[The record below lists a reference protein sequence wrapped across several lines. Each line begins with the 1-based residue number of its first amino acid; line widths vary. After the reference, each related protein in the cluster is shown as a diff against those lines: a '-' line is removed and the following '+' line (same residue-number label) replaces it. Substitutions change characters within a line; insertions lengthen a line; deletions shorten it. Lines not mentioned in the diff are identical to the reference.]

1 MNCEKIPTFP
11 LRNRISFC
19 AIYSIVE
26 AIFAPAVPSA
36 FQLLSVNR
44 HSFVDTSVPVLRS
57 LSHMN
62 SRSLRRFIVAVIL
75 LAAISP
81 VRSEPPSLHSHRE
94 FKIGVLVS
102 LTGSW
107 NSLGQNTVA
116 ALQLANEQLQATA
129 KAEHG
134 GYRFHSFVRDTQ
146 LDPAK
151 ALAAIQDLDKRGVK
165 IVIGPQS
172 SSEVAMI
179 KSYADAHNILVISQ
193 GSTASSLAIAGD
205 NIFRFCPND
214 KREAAAIVALMQHDG
229 IHAIVPLWRND
240 AGNNGLHDSV
250 KAAFENIG
258 GTVTS
263 GFQYQ
268 PTTTD
273 FSAATAS
280 VASQIQSLVTAGAD
294 PNSIA
299 IYLAAFD
306 EAVDVFHSAAAN
318 STLSSARWYG
328 SDGVALSAA
337 LTGDA
342 SASAFAASA
351 YYPNPTFGLDDAL
364 QELWQ
369 PVADA
374 IEARTGITPDA
385 FALSAYDA
393 LFVVER
399 ALRVTG
405 NLKDF
410 SSFKSAF
417 VDAANAYSGVTGST
431 ALDTAGDR
439 LSADFDFWAVRQV
452 NGTFSW
458 VRIGT
463 YTNGTITLF

>member
-1 MNCEKIPTFP
+1 
-11 LRNRISFC
+11 
-19 AIYSIVE
+19 
-26 AIFAPAVPSA
+26 
-36 FQLLSVNR
+36 
-44 HSFVDTSVPVLRS
+44 
-57 LSHMN
+57 MN
-62 SRSLRRFIVAVIL
+62 SRSLSRFIVFILL
-75 LAAISP
+75 LAAANSL
-81 VRSEPPSLHSHRE
+81 RSEQPPLHSHRE
-94 FKIGVLVS
+94 FKIGVLAS
-102 LTGSW
+102 LTGSG
-107 NSLGQNTVA
+107 NSLGQDTVA
-116 ALQLANEQLQATA
+116 ALQIATDQLDAEA
-129 KAEHG
+129 KANQG
-134 GYRFHSFVRDTQ
+134 GYRFHLFVRDTQ
-146 LDPAK
+146 QDPVK
-151 ALAAIQDLDKRGVK
+151 ALAAIKDLDKRGVQI
-165 IVIGPQS
+165 IVGPQTS
-172 SSEVAMI
+172 AEVAMI
-179 KSYADAHNILVISQ
+179 KSFADAHNILVISQ

-268 PTTTD
+268 PITTD

-306 EAVDVFHSAAAN
+306 EAVGVFHNAAAN

-364 QELWQ
+364 QNLWQ
-369 PVADA
+369 PVANA

-410 SSFKSAF
+410 ASFKSAF

>member
-1 MNCEKIPTFP
+1 
-11 LRNRISFC
+11 
-19 AIYSIVE
+19 
-26 AIFAPAVPSA
+26 
-36 FQLLSVNR
+36 
-44 HSFVDTSVPVLRS
+44 
-57 LSHMN
+57 MN
-62 SRSLRRFIVAVIL
+62 SRSLSRFIVFILL
-75 LAAISP
+75 LAAANSL
-81 VRSEPPSLHSHRE
+81 RSEQPPLHSHRE
-94 FKIGVLVS
+94 FKIGVLAS
-102 LTGSW
+102 LTGSG
-107 NSLGQNTVA
+107 NSLGQDTVA
-116 ALQLANEQLQATA
+116 ALQIATDQLDAEA
-129 KAEHG
+129 KANQG
-134 GYRFHSFVRDTQ
+134 GYRFHLFVRDTQ
-146 LDPAK
+146 QDPVK
-151 ALAAIQDLDKRGVK
+151 ALAAIKDLDKRGVQI
-165 IVIGPQS
+165 IVGPQTS
-172 SSEVAMI
+172 AEVAMI
-179 KSYADAHNILVISQ
+179 KPFADAHNILVISQ

-306 EAVDVFHSAAAN
+306 EAVGVFHNAAAN

-364 QELWQ
+364 QNLWQ
-369 PVADA
+369 PVANA

-405 NLKDF
+405 NLKNF
-410 SSFKSAF
+410 ASFKSAF

>member
-1 MNCEKIPTFP
+1 
-11 LRNRISFC
+11 
-19 AIYSIVE
+19 
-26 AIFAPAVPSA
+26 
-36 FQLLSVNR
+36 
-44 HSFVDTSVPVLRS
+44 
-57 LSHMN
+57 MN
-62 SRSLRRFIVAVIL
+62 SRSLSRFIVLILL
-75 LAAISP
+75 LAAANSL
-81 VRSEPPSLHSHRE
+81 RSEQPPLHSHRE
-94 FKIGVLVS
+94 FKIGVLAS
-102 LTGSW
+102 LTGSG
-107 NSLGQNTVA
+107 NSLGQDTVA
-116 ALQLANEQLQATA
+116 ALQIATDQLDAEA
-129 KAEHG
+129 KANQG
-134 GYRFHSFVRDTQ
+134 GYRFHLFVRDTQ
-146 LDPAK
+146 QDPVK
-151 ALAAIQDLDKRGVK
+151 ALAAIKDLDKRGVQI
-165 IVIGPQS
+165 IVGPQTS
-172 SSEVAMI
+172 AEVAMI
-179 KSYADAHNILVISQ
+179 KPFADAHNILVISQ

-229 IHAIVPLWRND
+229 IHGIVPLWRND

-268 PTTTD
+268 PTTTE

-306 EAVDVFHSAAAN
+306 EAVGVFHSAAAN
-318 STLSSARWYG
+318 FTLSSARWYG

-364 QELWQ
+364 QKLWQ
-369 PVADA
+369 PVANA

>member
-1 MNCEKIPTFP
+1 
-11 LRNRISFC
+11 
-19 AIYSIVE
+19 
-26 AIFAPAVPSA
+26 
-36 FQLLSVNR
+36 
-44 HSFVDTSVPVLRS
+44 
-57 LSHMN
+57 MN
-62 SRSLRRFIVAVIL
+62 SRSLSRFIVFILL
-75 LAAISP
+75 LAAANSL
-81 VRSEPPSLHSHRE
+81 RSEQPPLHSHRE
-94 FKIGVLVS
+94 FKIGVLAS
-102 LTGSW
+102 LTGSG
-107 NSLGQNTVA
+107 NSLGQDTVA
-116 ALQLANEQLQATA
+116 ALQIATDQLDAEA
-129 KAEHG
+129 KANQG
-134 GYRFHSFVRDTQ
+134 GYRFHLFVRDTQ
-146 LDPAK
+146 QDPVK
-151 ALAAIQDLDKRGVK
+151 ALAAIKDLDKRGVQI
-165 IVIGPQS
+165 IVGPQTS
-172 SSEVAMI
+172 AEVAMV
-179 KSYADAHNILVISQ
+179 KPFADAHNILVISQ

-240 AGNNGLHDSV
+240 AGNDGLHDSV

-268 PTTTD
+268 PITTD

-306 EAVDVFHSAAAN
+306 EAVGVFHNAAAN

-364 QELWQ
+364 QNLWQ
-369 PVADA
+369 PVANA

-410 SSFKSAF
+410 ASFKSAF

-439 LSADFDFWAVRQV
+439 LNADFDFWAVRQV
-452 NGTFSW
+452 NGTFGW

>member
-1 MNCEKIPTFP
+1 
-11 LRNRISFC
+11 
-19 AIYSIVE
+19 
-26 AIFAPAVPSA
+26 
-36 FQLLSVNR
+36 
-44 HSFVDTSVPVLRS
+44 
-57 LSHMN
+57 MN
-62 SRSLRRFIVAVIL
+62 SRSLSRFIVFILL
-75 LAAISP
+75 LAAANSL
-81 VRSEPPSLHSHRE
+81 RSEQPPLHSHRE
-94 FKIGVLVS
+94 FKIGVLAS
-102 LTGSW
+102 LTGSG
-107 NSLGQNTVA
+107 NSLGQDTVA
-116 ALQLANEQLQATA
+116 ALQIATDQLDAEA
-129 KAEHG
+129 KANQG
-134 GYRFHSFVRDTQ
+134 GYRFHLFVRDTQ
-146 LDPAK
+146 QDPVK
-151 ALAAIQDLDKRGVK
+151 ALAAIKDLDKRGVQI
-165 IVIGPQS
+165 IVGPQTS
-172 SSEVAMI
+172 AEVAMI
-179 KSYADAHNILVISQ
+179 KPFADAHNILVISQ

-280 VASQIQSLVTAGAD
+280 AASQIQSLVTAGAD

-306 EAVDVFHSAAAN
+306 EAVGVFHNAAAN

-364 QELWQ
+364 QNLWQ
-369 PVADA
+369 PVANA

-405 NLKDF
+405 NLKNF
-410 SSFKSAF
+410 ASFKSAF

-431 ALDTAGDR
+431 ALDSAGDR
-439 LSADFDFWAVRQV
+439 LNADFDFWAVRLT
-452 NGTFSW
+452 NGNYGW
-458 VRIGT
+458 ARIGA
-463 YTNGTITLF
+463 YTNGTLTLF

>member
-1 MNCEKIPTFP
+1 
-11 LRNRISFC
+11 
-19 AIYSIVE
+19 
-26 AIFAPAVPSA
+26 
-36 FQLLSVNR
+36 
-44 HSFVDTSVPVLRS
+44 
-57 LSHMN
+57 MN
-62 SRSLRRFIVAVIL
+62 SRSLSRFIVLIL
-75 LAAISP
+75 LLDAANSL
-81 VRSEPPSLHSHRE
+81 RGEQPPLHSRRE
-94 FKIGVLVS
+94 FKIGVLAS
-102 LTGSW
+102 LTGSG
-107 NSLGQNTVA
+107 NSLGQDTVA
-116 ALQLANEQLQATA
+116 ALQIATDQLDAEA
-129 KAEHG
+129 KANQG
-134 GYRFHSFVRDTQ
+134 GYRFHLFVRDTQ
-146 LDPAK
+146 QDPVK
-151 ALAAIQDLDKRGVK
+151 ALAAIKDLDKRGVQI
-165 IVIGPQS
+165 IVGPQTS
-172 SSEVAMI
+172 AEVAMI
-179 KSYADAHNILVISQ
+179 KPFADAHNILVISQ

-205 NIFRFCPND
+205 NIFRVCPND

-306 EAVDVFHSAAAN
+306 EAVGVFHSAAAN
-318 STLSSARWYG
+318 PTLSSARWYG

-364 QELWQ
+364 QNLWQ

-463 YTNGTITLF
+463 YTNATITLF

>member
-1 MNCEKIPTFP
+1 
-11 LRNRISFC
+11 
-19 AIYSIVE
+19 
-26 AIFAPAVPSA
+26 
-36 FQLLSVNR
+36 
-44 HSFVDTSVPVLRS
+44 
-57 LSHMN
+57 MN
-62 SRSLRRFIVAVIL
+62 SRSLRRFIVFVLL
-75 LAAISP
+75 LAAINP
-81 VRSEPPSLHSHRE
+81 VRSEQPSLHSHRE

-116 ALQLANEQLQATA
+116 ALQLANEQLQAAA
-129 KAEHG
+129 KTEHG
-134 GYRFHSFVRDTQ
+134 GYRFHLFVRDTQ

-172 SSEVAMI
+172 SAEVAMI
-179 KSYADAHNILVISQ
+179 KPYADAHDILVISQ
-193 GSTASSLAIAGD
+193 GSTASSLSIPGD

-214 KREAAAIVALMQHDG
+214 IREADAIVSLMWHDG
-229 IHAIVPLWRND
+229 IRTIVPLWRND

-250 KAAFENIG
+250 KAAFEKLG
-258 GTVTS
+258 GTVTT
-263 GFQYQ
+263 GYQYQ

-280 VASQIQSLVTAGAD
+280 VGSQITIALTAGAD
-294 PNSIA
+294 PNSVA
-299 IYLAAFD
+299 LYLAAFD
-306 EAVDVFHSAAAN
+306 EVVDLFHSAAGN
-318 STLSSARWYG
+318 LTLSSTRWYG

-337 LTGDA
+337 LTGDS
-342 SASAFAASA
+342 SAAAFAANA
-351 YYPNPTFGLDDAL
+351 GYPNPSFGLPDTL
-364 QELWQ
+364 QNLWQ

-399 ALRVTG
+399 ALRDAG

-410 SSFKSAF
+410 ASFKAAF

-439 LSADFDFWAVRQV
+439 LSADFDFWGVRLV
-452 NGTFSW
+452 NGSYGW

-463 YTNGTITLF
+463 YTNGTLTLF